1 MRPGRLGR
9 GPQVL
14 KVAAAIRPPGSAPAS
29 PAPART
35 WAIRLSTL
43 LWAVLALCFLA
54 GVPVL
59 LGATW
64 LALPALLLLA
74 ALLALP
80 LAWLWRR
87 VWRPSRARR
96 WSGTWLR
103 GSTGLWFLLCG
114 LAAAPVYWLAIT
126 TETRPAIV
134 PTVTL
139 SNGPRTVVLQGMQHV
154 GAERFFQAVV
164 YDLEKALAD
173 GYVLAYEGVADSDPE
188 ADAWFRQALTHGK
201 DLGDSYR
208 ELGKTCGLTYQI
220 DWFGPVVADAKAHPE
235 RHITM
240 DVNTRAMKQEYDR
253 LMQSDPAF
261 AAAMRKREA
270 EQDKDDG
277 DDGGSD
283 FVTRLIERQQAG
295 DEREHAL
302 AGTLCRGIMTFVMRQ
317 SSEGGGGDM
326 DPVVLDFR
334 NRHLA
339 AQLLADPR
347 PKIYVTY
354 GAAHLPGVMELI
366 KRAPGWKV
374 KSVKWMR
381 TIAAPEH
388 LEGRL

>member
-1 MRPGRLGR
+1 M
-9 GPQVL
+9 
-14 KVAAAIRPPGSAPAS
+14 AANAIAPTGS
-29 PAPART
+29 T

-43 LWAVLALCFLA
+43 LWALLALCFLA

-64 LALPALLLLA
+64 LSLPALWLLA

-96 WSGTWLR
+96 WWGTWLR

-114 LAAAPVYWLAIT
+114 LAAAPVYWLAIA

-139 SNGPRTVVLQGMQHV
+139 SNGARTVVLQGMQHV
-154 GAERFFQAVV
+154 GSERFFQAVV
-164 YDLEKALAD
+164 YDLEKALAE
-173 GYVLAYEGVADSDPE
+173 GYVLGYEGVADSDPE

-220 DWFGPVVADAKAHPE
+220 DYFGPLVADAKAHPE
-235 RHITM
+235 RHVTM

-253 LMQSDPAF
+253 LMQADPVF
-261 AAAMRKREA
+261 AAAMRQ
-270 EQDKDDG
+270 QDAAQRPDD
-277 DDGGSD
+277 DDEGSD
-283 FVTRLIERQQAG
+283 IVTRLIDWQKAGGERQ
-295 DEREHAL
+295 HAL
-302 AGTLCRGIMTFVMRQ
+302 AGTLCRGIMTFVMRK
-317 SSEGGGGDM
+317 SGEGGGDM
-326 DPVVLDFR
+326 DAVVLDFR

-339 AQLLADPR
+339 SQLLSDSR
-347 PKIYVTY
+347 EKIYVTY
-354 GAAHLPGVMELI
+354 GAAHLPGVMALMQRE
-366 KRAPGWKV
+366 PGWKV
-374 KSVKWMR
+374 ESVKWMR

>member
-1 MRPGRLGR
+1 M
-9 GPQVL
+9 
-14 KVAAAIRPPGSAPAS
+14 AAAAPLPGSGPAT
-29 PAPART
+29 RT
-35 WAIRLSTL
+35 LAIRLSTL
-43 LWAVLALCFLA
+43 LWAVLLLCFLA
-54 GVPVL
+54 GLPVL

-64 LALPALLLLA
+64 LSLPALLLIA

-87 VWRPSRARR
+87 IWRPARARR

-103 GSTGLWFLLCG
+103 GSVGLWFLLCG
-114 LAAAPVYWLAIT
+114 VAAAPVYFLAIT
-126 TETRPAIV
+126 TETQPAIV

-154 GAERFFQAVV
+154 GAERFYQAVV

-188 ADAWFRQALTHGK
+188 ADAWFRKTLSHGK

-208 ELGKTCGLTYQI
+208 ELGKTCGLSYQI
-220 DWFGPVVADAKAHPE
+220 DYFGPVVADAKAHPE
-235 RHITM
+235 RHVTM

-261 AAAMRKREA
+261 AAAMRQRDE
-270 EQDKDDG
+270 EQDAASDD
-277 DDGGSD
+277 DAPD
-283 FVTRLIERQQAG
+283 FVTRLIERQKAG
-295 DEREHAL
+295 DERQNAL

-317 SSEGGGGDM
+317 ATTGGTGNDM
-326 DPVVLDFR
+326 DPVVLTFR
-334 NRHLA
+334 NQRLA
-339 AQLLADPR
+339 TQLLTDPR
-347 PKIYVTY
+347 EKIYVTY
-354 GAAHLPGVMELI
+354 GAAHLPGVMDLI
-366 KRAPGWKV
+366 KREPGWKV
-374 KSVKWMR
+374 ESVKWMR